1 MIDLSESSPS
11 FGTLHFGE
19 ARLGHVQRT
28 QRLVLS
34 ADVIIQHPAGTLP
47 QKFQDP
53 TRLDAF
59 YRLANRKEVTHQ
71 AVFEPHRQRT
81 LDQMRA
87 TTDPIL
93 VIHDTTELDYTS
105 ITSLTGL
112 GQIGNGRGRGYEC
125 HHALAVHAPT
135 RTVIGLANQIL
146 ARRDHVPKNESR
158 AARLA
163 RETRE
168 SRLWKLGSQAVGLAP
183 EGATWVDVCDRGAD
197 IFEYLEY
204 KHKTNGHYI
213 VRSKHDRLC
222 TIPGPDGPRR
232 GKLHTYARH
241 LEPLGGRFVE
251 VAAGDGQP
259 ARRATVLI
267 AAGPV
272 ELVAP
277 QQPRGDHG
285 SDPLP
290 LRLVVLRELDAP
302 AGAEALEWI
311 LLSDLPAGD
320 LAEASLVADWFGC
333 RPIVEE
339 LHKGMKT
346 GCGIET
352 LQFTTEAAL
361 QPAIALLSV
370 VAVFLLGL
378 RDAGRDPQRAG
389 EPACR
394 YVPESEVAVLSA
406 WRHGQVRPG
415 WTVGEFYQ
423 ALGRL
428 GGHQNRRSDPPPG
441 WLVLS
446 RGWSLLRA
454 MVQGAAVLS
463 AALALGVVAMFLLGW
478 RDAGR
483 QPQGV
488 GPDAPRSAVG
498 VRNAW
503 RPSTER
509 PGGTAGAVA
518 AAPERWGGDSNG
530 RSDPPP
536 SGLVWN
542 PGGSL
547 GPSLV
552 QGVAAP
558 EPCQTRSVAPGG
570 PRSLGLPSEEAID
583 SGFT

>member
-1 MIDLSESSPS
+1 MIDLTESTAS

-19 ARLGHVQRT
+19 ARLGHVDRT

-34 ADVIIQHPAGTLP
+34 ADVIIQHPGGTLP

-53 TRLDAF
+53 VQLDAF

-71 AVFEPHRQRT
+71 AVLEPHRRRT

-87 TTDPIL
+87 TTDPVL
-93 VIHDTTELDYTS
+93 VIHDTTEWDFTS

-158 AARLA
+158 PARLA

-168 SRLWKLGSQAVGLAP
+168 SRLWKQGSQAIGPAP
-183 EGATWVDVCDRGAD
+183 EGATWIDVCDRGAD
-197 IFEYLEY
+197 VFEYIEY
-204 KHKTNGHYI
+204 IHKTNRHYI

-222 TIPGPDGPRR
+222 TVPGVAGPRR
-232 GKLHTYARH
+232 GKLHAYARG
-241 LEPLGGRFVE
+241 LEPLGGRYVE
-251 VAAGDGQP
+251 VAARDGQP

-267 AAGPV
+267 AAGPA

-277 QQPRGDHG
+277 KQPRGDHG

-290 LRLVVLRELDAP
+290 LRVVVVRELDAP
-302 AGAEALEWI
+302 AGADPLEWI
-311 LLSDLPAGD
+311 LLSDLPSGD
-320 LAEASLVADWFGC
+320 LAEASTVADWYGC

-361 QPAIALLSV
+361 QPAIALVSV

-378 RDAGRDPQRAG
+378 RDAGRDPKRCG
-389 EPACR
+389 EPASQ
-394 YVPESEVAVLSA
+394 YVPVSSISVLSA
-406 WRHGQVRPG
+406 WRHGEERPG
-415 WTVGEFYQ
+415 WTVGEFYY

-446 RGWSLLRA
+446 RGWSQLRA
-454 MVQGAAVLS
+454 MVKGVEAV
-463 AALALGVVAMFLLGW
+463 GRCRGWPVAP
-478 RDAGR
+478 AGR
-483 QPQGV
+483 P
-488 GPDAPRSAVG
+488 
-498 VRNAW
+498 
-503 RPSTER
+503 R
-509 PGGTAGAVA
+509 PGLPAEAG
-518 AAPERWGGDSNG
+518 
-530 RSDPPP
+530 
-536 SGLVWN
+536 
-542 PGGSL
+542 
-547 GPSLV
+547 
-552 QGVAAP
+552 
-558 EPCQTRSVAPGG
+558 
-570 PRSLGLPSEEAID
+570 ID
-583 SGFT
+583 RGFT